1 MQNSGVLREAG
12 EAANG
17 AVYILAA
24 PPAGE
29 AAQRFSKA
37 YAAKFGHAPEL
48 FAAEGYDIVRLI
60 ADAIA
65 GAKGTPISGVSSVK
79 FATTPVHRER

>member
-37 YAAKFGHAPEL
+37 CAAKFGHAPEL